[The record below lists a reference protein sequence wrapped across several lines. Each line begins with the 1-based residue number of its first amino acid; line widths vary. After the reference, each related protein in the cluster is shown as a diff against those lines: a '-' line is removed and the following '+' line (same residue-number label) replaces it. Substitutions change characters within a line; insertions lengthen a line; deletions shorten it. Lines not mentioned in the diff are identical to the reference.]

1 MSYGRPPPSMPDRLS
16 PFGELNVNDPDNVQ
30 GSDTD
35 RIGESAAI
43 PNGPSNTDAS
53 IQPIRINDSN
63 TPTDLRTIKRA
74 VLGILLFVVLGIC
87 SVAQELIIPL
97 TLALLL
103 SLLLSPAV
111 TLLERVRLPRA
122 LSSILV
128 VIGVIATVAGGV
140 TLLSQPA
147 GDWVAKAP
155 ATIQS
160 MQQRFRVLRE
170 PFRRA
175 EATTKQLENL
185 TQSTEKSTVVSTPM
199 NLLSRVAAGT
209 PRVLSAVVAV
219 LLLVYFF
226 LSSGNGFLRRMVE
239 VVPSMTE
246 KRIVVSIAR
255 DLQAEMSRYLV
266 MISIINL
273 GVGAATAAT
282 MVLLGVPDPLLWGA
296 FAGIL
301 NFAPYVG
308 PTLAAIG
315 LALVGFTT
323 FNTLGHAL
331 AVPGAFLAIAFVE
344 GQLITPTIIGRRLA
358 LDPTAVFVWLLVWG
372 WLWGI
377 PGVLLAGP
385 MIACFR
391 IVCEHVDALK
401 SIGVLIGD
409 GSSSDTAIRK

>member
-1 MSYGRPPPSMPDRLS
+1 MNDRES
-16 PFGELNVNDPDNVQ
+16 VRTCNSDPR
-30 GSDTD
+30 TH
-35 RIGESAAI
+35 EPAAI
-43 PNGPSNTDAS
+43 TSIPSS
-53 IQPIRINDSN
+53 IDESSQSTRIVDSN

-87 SVAQELIIPL
+87 SLAQQLIIPL

-111 TLLERVRLPRA
+111 TLLQRAHLPRA
-122 LSSILV
+122 LSSMLV
-128 VIGVIATVAGGV
+128 LVSVITALAGGV
-140 TLLSQPA
+140 TLLAQPA

-155 ATIQS
+155 AAIQS
-160 MQQRFRVLRE
+160 IQQRFRSLRE

-175 EATTKQLENL
+175 EVTTKTLENL
-185 TQSTEKSTVVSTPM
+185 TQSTEKATVVSTPL
-199 NLLSRVAAGT
+199 NLLSRVATGT
-209 PRVLSAVVAV
+209 PRVLAAVMAV

-239 VVPSMTE
+239 VVPGMTE
-246 KRIVVSIAR
+246 KKVVVSIAR
-255 DLQAEMSRYLV
+255 DVQAEMSRYLV
-266 MISIINL
+266 MVSIINL
-273 GVGAATAAT
+273 AVGAVTAAS
-282 MVLLGVPDPLLWGA
+282 MALLSVPDPFLWGVV
-296 FAGIL
+296 AGVL

-308 PTLAAIG
+308 PTMTIIG
-315 LALVGFTT
+315 LTVVGFTT
-323 FNTLGHAL
+323 FDTLGHAL

-391 IVCEHVDALK
+391 IVCQHVDALK
-401 SIGVLIGD
+401 SIGALIGD
-409 GSSSDTAIRK
+409 GSSWDTETKK

>member
-1 MSYGRPPPSMPDRLS
+1 LNDRDS
-16 PFGELNVNDPDNVQ
+16 VRTCKSDPR
-30 GSDTD
+30 TH
-35 RIGESAAI
+35 EPAAI
-43 PNGPSNTDAS
+43 TSIPSS
-53 IQPIRINDSN
+53 IDESSQSTRIVDSN

-87 SVAQELIIPL
+87 SVAQQVIIPL

-111 TLLERVRLPRA
+111 TLLQRAHLPRA
-122 LSSILV
+122 LSSMLV
-128 VIGVIATVAGGV
+128 LISVITALAGGV
-140 TLLSQPA
+140 TLLAQPA

-160 MQQRFRVLRE
+160 IQQRFRSLRE

-175 EATTKQLENL
+175 EVTTKTLENL
-185 TQSTEKSTVVSTPM
+185 TQPTEKATVVSTPM
-199 NLLSRVAAGT
+199 NLLSRVAIGT
-209 PRVLSAVVAV
+209 PRALAAVTAV

-239 VVPSMTE
+239 VVPGMTE
-246 KRIVVSIAR
+246 KKVVVSIAR
-255 DLQAEMSRYLV
+255 DVQAEMSRYLV
-266 MISIINL
+266 MVSVINL
-273 GVGAATAAT
+273 AVGAVTAAS
-282 MVLLGVPDPLLWGA
+282 MALLSVPDPILWGVV
-296 FAGIL
+296 AGVL
-301 NFAPYVG
+301 NFVPYVG
-308 PTLAAIG
+308 PTMTSIG
-315 LALVGFTT
+315 LIVVGFTT

-331 AVPGAFLAIAFVE
+331 AVPGAFLVIAFVE
-344 GQLITPTIIGRRLA
+344 GQLIVPTIIGRRLA

-391 IVCEHVDALK
+391 IVCQHVDALK
-401 SIGVLIGD
+401 SIGALIGD
-409 GSSSDTAIRK
+409 GSSWDTGTKK

>member
-1 MSYGRPPPSMPDRLS
+1 LNDRDS
-16 PFGELNVNDPDNVQ
+16 VRTCNSDPR
-30 GSDTD
+30 TH
-35 RIGESAAI
+35 EPAAI
-43 PNGPSNTDAS
+43 TSIPSS
-53 IQPIRINDSN
+53 IDESSQSTRIVDSN

-87 SVAQELIIPL
+87 SVAQQVIIPL

-111 TLLERVRLPRA
+111 TLLQRAHLPRA
-122 LSSILV
+122 LSSMLV
-128 VIGVIATVAGGV
+128 LISVITALAGGV
-140 TLLSQPA
+140 TLLAQPA

-160 MQQRFRVLRE
+160 IQQRFRSLRE

-175 EATTKQLENL
+175 EVTTKTLENL
-185 TQSTEKSTVVSTPM
+185 TQPTEKATVVSTPM
-199 NLLSRVAAGT
+199 NLLSRVAIGT
-209 PRVLSAVVAV
+209 PRALAAVTAV

-239 VVPSMTE
+239 VVPGMTE
-246 KRIVVSIAR
+246 KKVVVSIAR
-255 DLQAEMSRYLV
+255 DVQAEMSRYLV
-266 MISIINL
+266 MVSVINL
-273 GVGAATAAT
+273 AVGAVTAAS
-282 MVLLGVPDPLLWGA
+282 MALLSVPDPILWGVV
-296 FAGIL
+296 AGVL
-301 NFAPYVG
+301 NFVPYVG
-308 PTLAAIG
+308 PTMTSIG
-315 LALVGFTT
+315 LIVVGFTT

-331 AVPGAFLAIAFVE
+331 AVPGAFLVIAFVE
-344 GQLITPTIIGRRLA
+344 GQLIVPTIIGRRLA

-391 IVCEHVDALK
+391 IVCQHVDALK
-401 SIGVLIGD
+401 SIGALIGD
-409 GSSSDTAIRK
+409 GSSWDTGTKK

>member
-1 MSYGRPPPSMPDRLS
+1 MNDRHNAQS
-16 PFGELNVNDPDNVQ
+16 SN
-30 GSDTD
+30 TD
-35 RIGESAAI
+35 RTGESAAI

-87 SVAQELIIPL
+87 SLGQQLIIPL

-128 VIGVIATVAGGV
+128 LIGVIATVAGGM

-147 GDWVAKAP
+147 SDWVAKAP

-160 MQQRFRVLRE
+160 MQQRFRILRE

-185 TQSTEKSTVVSTPM
+185 TQSTERSTVVSTPM

-209 PRVLSAVVAV
+209 PRVLSAVAAV

-226 LSSGNGFLRRMVE
+226 LSSGNSFLRRMVE
-239 VVPSMTE
+239 VVPGLTE
-246 KRIVVSIAR
+246 KKMVVSIAR
-255 DLQAEMSRYLV
+255 EVQAEMSRYLV
-266 MISIINL
+266 MVSIINL
-273 GVGAATAAT
+273 AVGAMTALS
-282 MVLLGVPDPLLWGA
+282 MVLLGVPDPILWGA
-296 FAGIL
+296 LASVL

-308 PTLAAIG
+308 PTMTSIG
-315 LALVGFTT
+315 LLIVGFTS
-323 FNTLGHAL
+323 FNTLGHAF
-331 AVPGAFLAIAFVE
+331 AVPGTFLAIAFVE

-358 LDPTAVFVWLLVWG
+358 LDPTVVFVWLLLWG

>member
-1 MSYGRPPPSMPDRLS
+1 LNDRDSVRTCNSDPRTHEPTAITSIPSS
-16 PFGELNVNDPDNVQ
+16 
-30 GSDTD
+30 
-35 RIGESAAI
+35 I
-43 PNGPSNTDAS
+43 DAS
-53 IQPIRINDSN
+53 SQTTRIVDSN

-87 SVAQELIIPL
+87 SLAQQLIIPL

-111 TLLERVRLPRA
+111 TLLQRAHLPRA
-122 LSSILV
+122 LSSMLV
-128 VIGVIATVAGGV
+128 LVSVITALAGGV
-140 TLLSQPA
+140 TLLAQPA

-155 ATIQS
+155 ATVQLI
-160 MQQRFRVLRE
+160 QQRFRSLRE

-175 EATTKQLENL
+175 EVTTKTLENL
-185 TQSTEKSTVVSTPM
+185 TQSTEKATVVSTPM
-199 NLLSRVAAGT
+199 NLLSRVATGT
-209 PRVLSAVVAV
+209 PRVLAAVMVV

-239 VVPSMTE
+239 VVPGMTE
-246 KRIVVSIAR
+246 KKMVVSIAR
-255 DLQAEMSRYLV
+255 DVQAEMSRYLV
-266 MISIINL
+266 MVSIINL
-273 GVGAATAAT
+273 AVGAVTAAS
-282 MVLLGVPDPLLWGA
+282 MALLSVPDPFLWGVV
-296 FAGIL
+296 AGVL

-308 PTLAAIG
+308 PTMTTIG
-315 LALVGFTT
+315 LTVVGFAT

-391 IVCEHVDALK
+391 IVCQHLDALK
-401 SIGVLIGD
+401 SIGALIGD
-409 GSSSDTAIRK
+409 GSSWDTETKK